1 MHFFIHPVHIP
12 IAFVAKMEMF
22 CAVQLGNHQ
31 AQMII
36 EYMEQIIKRMVHDLF
51 DFLNIHEK
59 SEMCVNSSDEY

>member
-36 EYMEQIIKRMVHDLF
+36 EHMKCGESTVNLLF
-51 DFLNIHEK
+51 LFN
-59 SEMCVNSSDEY
+59 